1 MDRPVAYRLGSS
13 PHTRGAPE
21 DTTKF
26 NSMERIIP
34 AYAGSTY
41 RIGLSG
47 GASQDHPRIRGEHAC
62 GASVKGTLSGS
73 SPHTRGAL
81 GRTAGSGFRR
91 RIIPAYAGST
101 AAGSLCRG
109 RLTDHPRIR
118 GEHAALSASTAS
130 FVGSSPHTRGAPEVS
145 RRVRGRERIIPAYAG
160 STSRW
165 TTLSA
170 PGRDHPRIRGE
181 HGMKG
186 LAAGAIGGS
195 SPHTRGALERGIV
208 RPLMIRIIPAYA
220 GSTPAVACPAPADG
234 DHPRIRGEHEIS
246 QYRAFP
252 SVGSSPHTRGAP
264 RARWRLGS
272 CGRIIP
278 AYAGSTRFLMGFLP
292 PPGSSPHTRGARDD
306 SPQKR
311 AGRRIIPA
319 YAGSTGNS
327 PPAAGRRSDHPRI
340 RGEHASVAKRMSPVL
355 GSSPHTRGAR
365 SGGGPLLLGRGII
378 PAYAGSTQKT
388 RGSGK
393 CR

>member
-1 MDRPVAYRLGSS
+1 MDDAICPRTGSS
-13 PHTRGAPE
+13 PHTRGARH
-21 DTTKF
+21 
-26 NSMERIIP
+26 ER
-34 AYAGSTY
+34 
-41 RIGLSG
+41 
-47 GASQDHPRIRGEHAC
+47 PRRRRH
-62 GASVKGTLSGS
+62 
-73 SPHTRGAL
+73 
-81 GRTAGSGFRR
+81 R

-101 AAGSLCRG
+101 ARISPCFDWG
-109 RLTDHPRIR
+109 R
-118 GEHAALSASTAS
+118 
-130 FVGSSPHTRGAPEVS
+130 
-145 RRVRGRERIIPAYAG
+145 
-160 STSRW
+160 
-165 TTLSA
+165 
-170 PGRDHPRIRGE
+170 
-181 HGMKG
+181 
-186 LAAGAIGGS
+186 GS

-234 DHPRIRGEHEIS
+234 DHPRIRGEHRGRDGGS
-246 QYRAFP
+246 GRA
-252 SVGSSPHTRGAP
+252 G
-264 RARWRLGS
+264 
-272 CGRIIP
+272 
-278 AYAGSTRFLMGFLP
+278 
-292 PPGSSPHTRGARDD
+292 GSSPHTRGARDD